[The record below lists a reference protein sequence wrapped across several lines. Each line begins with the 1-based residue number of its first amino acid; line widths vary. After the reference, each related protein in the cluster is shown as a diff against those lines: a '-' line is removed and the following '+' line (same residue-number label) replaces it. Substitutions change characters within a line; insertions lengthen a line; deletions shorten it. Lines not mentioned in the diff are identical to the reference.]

1 MWENA
6 VPNTPP
12 QPAYSKRRSEQSHR
26 ADGDF
31 VLWGQFLLSLFVVT
45 IVLAARVLEWPVL
58 PAWRLAFEQ
67 AMRPEQQLF
76 LSEERSFSR
85 FTELAVQ
92 TLESTTQKVRQQLTN
107 VASGESAL
115 RGVHQKSQL
124 VPSGAREEMYL
135 PKFSLTFPLKN
146 ASVIKTSGYGWRA
159 DPMGGSGSDFHL
171 GNDLAA
177 MEGTAVLAAADG
189 VVRCAGVHNSYGNY
203 IRILHANGDETLYA
217 HLQYLFVHTGQ
228 RVSAGSCLGTVGE
241 TGNATGPHLH
251 FEILHKGI
259 RYDPTEALQSAS

>member
-1 MWENA
+1 MWEKA
-6 VPNTPP
+6 APSPPP
-12 QPAYSKRRSEQSHR
+12 QPAYSRRGSGQSHR
-26 ADGDF
+26 KDGDF
-31 VLWGQFLLSLFVVT
+31 VLWGQFLLSLFVVA
-45 IVLAARVLEWPVL
+45 IVLAAKLLDWPVL

-67 AMRPEQQLF
+67 AMRPEQQMF
-76 LSEERSFSR
+76 LSEERSFSK
-85 FTELAVQ
+85 FTEQAAQ
-92 TLESTTQKVRQQLTN
+92 TLENTAQKFRRQLGL
-107 VASGESAL
+107 VSSGESAL
-115 RGVHQKSQL
+115 RAVHQKSQPI
-124 VPSGAREEMYL
+124 PSGAREEMYL
-135 PKFSLTFPLKN
+135 PKFSLVFPLGN
-146 ASVIKTSGYGWRA
+146 TSVAKTSGYGWRT

-177 MEGTAVLAAADG
+177 MEGTTVLAAADG
-189 VVRCAGVHNSYGNY
+189 VVRCAGVHSSYGNY
-203 IRILHANGDETLYA
+203 IRILHADGDETLYA